1 VDGRAN
7 IPSNFRAEKPFAH
20 KKGFYTFQII
30 SNTFPQTML
39 AAANQKTFAH
49 TGAMKKM
56 PLIFSEDM
64 RAGKK
69 SRSS

>member
-1 VDGRAN
+1 M
-7 IPSNFRAEKPFAH
+7 
-20 KKGFYTFQII
+20 
-30 SNTFPQTML
+30 ML

-69 SRSS
+69 LNIVQTVDASLDMLNATGNRPQHSF